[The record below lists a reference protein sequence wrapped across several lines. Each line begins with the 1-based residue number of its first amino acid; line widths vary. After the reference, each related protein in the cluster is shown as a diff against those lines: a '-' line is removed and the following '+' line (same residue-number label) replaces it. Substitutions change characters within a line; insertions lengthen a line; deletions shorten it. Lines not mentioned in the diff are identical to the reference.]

1 MGRRGK
7 ANGDTGYYNREKPLL
22 DRLMEYLTSNPK
34 KELEDMELTDEDARI
49 LERLQFIDSLLRRH
63 RPKIKKQDIINM
75 TVRRYSI
82 SERQFH
88 VDYSNCQKLFGNVNP
103 LDRKYLKT
111 LYSEWLEQIASLAES
126 KGDYK
131 SAVLAIEKAAQIHGL
146 YEKELAE
153 DSGKDNPGKFVMVM
167 MLQDGNVK
175 TADLDA
181 LSKMPEAEYQEL
193 IDVTTIPTTGVDE
206 MSKLLEDGE

>member
-22 DRLMEYLTSNPK
+22 DRLMDYLTSNPK
-34 KELEDMELTDEDARI
+34 KDLKDIDLSPDDARI
-49 LERLQFIDSLLRRH
+49 LERLQFIDGLLRRH

-75 TVRRYSI
+75 TVRRYNI

-88 VDYSNCQKLFGNVNP
+88 NDYSNCQKLFGNVNP

-111 LYSEWLEQIASLAES
+111 LYAEWFEQMASLAES
-126 KGDYK
+126 KGDFK
-131 SAVLAIEKAAQIHGL
+131 SAVLALEKAAEIQGL
-146 YEKELAE
+146 YEKDTE
-153 DSGKDNPGKFVMVM
+153 DDTHSDNPGKFVMVM
-167 MLQDGNVK
+167 MLQDGGVK

-181 LSKMPEAEYQEL
+181 LKDMPEADYQEL
-193 IDVTTIPTTGVDE
+193 IDITTIPTTGVQE
-206 MSKLLEDGE
+206 MQKLLNDGE